1 MKTRKRDALAV
12 AFSLMALIAGPQI
25 MFAQAAPTPTR
36 GSWDGIKAIPP
47 GDEVAVKIRN
57 GQTLKGPLIS
67 VSDTVL
73 TIARGKNT
81 TDISRAD
88 ALKVYRTTQKSATKS
103 TMIGLGVG
111 AGVGAAALGAA
122 AAGSSADA
130 GDYALGVL
138 FIGGITG
145 GIGALIGYLIGSR
158 KQQIL
163 IYETR

>member
-1 MKTRKRDALAV
+1 MKARHKGAIAI
-12 AFSLMALIAGPQI
+12 AFALIAMTARPQI
-25 MFAQAAPTPTR
+25 IFAQAAGAPIR

-81 TDISRAD
+81 TDISRVD

-103 TMIGLGVG
+103 TMIGLGIG
-111 AGVGAAALGAA
+111 AGVGVAALGAA
-122 AAGSSADA
+122 AAGGSADA
-130 GDYALGVL
+130 GDYALGAL
-138 FIGGITG
+138 LIGGITG

-158 KQQIL
+158 KQQVL